1 MSRTFRLD
9 AELDLPRPREEVFAF
24 FADPRNLEAIT
35 PPWLRFRI
43 ASEGPLE
50 MRAGAL
56 IDYRLS
62 LRGIPFGWRTL
73 ISAWEP
79 PQRFVDEQLRGP
91 YRLWRHEHRFE
102 ERPGG
107 TRILDRVDYQVP
119 GGALVERLL
128 VRPDLE
134 RIFAW
139 RQARVRELLEPPP
152 A

>member
-139 RQARVRELLEPPP
+139 RQARVRELLEPPH